1 MSGVSGATSGM
12 TADPAPTP
20 SEQTPDRSDT
30 TLGKIAHGAMRGAIA
45 AWAMTGMRSLTV
57 NLGLLEEPPPRAIM
71 RQKSHGLY
79 RLMPKRPRRI
89 GQELFHCG
97 YGATGGAVFAL
108 LPEEAR
114 LKPWAGPFYG
124 LAVWL
129 TFELGVAP
137 LLGLSQAKQP
147 RPVDRLTIAADH
159 LLYGFVLSE
168 TRRRPRE

>member
-1 MSGVSGATSGM
+1 MSA
-12 TADPAPTP
+12 PAEDGSAVPEPEPPPGSTDK
-20 SEQTPDRSDT
+20 SESVP
-30 TLGKIAHGAMRGAIA
+30 GKVAHGAMRGVIA

-57 NLGLLEEPPPRAIM
+57 NLGLLEEPPPRAIL
-71 RQKSHGLY
+71 RQKSHGIY

-97 YGATGGAVFAL
+97 YGAVGGAGFAL

-114 LKPWAGPFYG
+114 LKPWAGPLYG
-124 LAVWL
+124 LAVAL
-129 TFELGVAP
+129 FFELGVAP
-137 LLGLSQAKQP
+137 LLGLKQAKKP